1 MYLYE
6 RKKYLHDYTAKYTIR
21 DAPRTDRA
29 VFFNIVS
36 KGSGGGGASRPMIKI
51 VDAIF
56 YNSIIVSRNCLET
69 AVSD

>member
-1 MYLYE
+1 MRE
-6 RKKYLHDYTAKYTIR
+6 KNIYTITQQNTR
-21 DAPRTDRA
+21 LGMPPELIEQ
-29 VFFNIVS
+29 FFNIVS